1 MFGSRALNNN
11 AGTEID
17 FVLLHV
23 RPDLRARNSLTYR
36 QPESESHAQAL
47 MKRFMER
54 LQRKRWPRRVKFPVS
69 QPTFHVEWFLFWG
82 G

>member
-1 MFGSRALNNN
+1 MVRSRALVNNS
-11 AGTEID
+11 GIEID

-54 LQRKRWPRRVKFPVS
+54 LQRK
-69 QPTFHVEWFLFWG
+69 
-82 G
+82 